1 MKLAPLLAALL
12 FTQLIHAAEPAEKH
26 LLYMATPDGAQPGGS
41 GAGVLIFDIDDGHKF
56 VRRIDLPIFK
66 EGVRGFCPN
75 AKTHRAFYTTT
86 NHTLGCLDLET
97 DKIVWE
103 KKYPAGCDRAA
114 VTPDGRKLYVPTGW
128 WIKGEASGWFVVD
141 AENGEVIKHLPV
153 RNQSHNT
160 VMGLDGRFVY
170 GGYETTL
177 MVVRTSDDTVVK
189 EIAPIGESGVF
200 PFTVNSAQTLAFV
213 CLGKHVGFDVADL
226 TTGKVLHRV
235 FAGDGSLTR
244 RTHGVGLTPD
254 EKEIWVSD
262 QDGKR
267 LYIFDATKMP
277 PVETGHV
284 DLTTGG
290 HGWITFSLDGR
301 HAWSHTPDVIDTK
314 TRKIIGTFKDEQ
326 GKPVGSSKFFE
337 AVFRDGKV
345 TAVGDQFGVGRAP
358 LAK

>member
-1 MKLAPLLAALL
+1 MRRFSLAKSLWRWLV
-12 FTQLIHAAEPAEKH
+12 H
-26 LLYMATPDGAQPGGS
+26 
-41 GAGVLIFDIDDGHKF
+41 
-56 VRRIDLPIFK
+56 
-66 EGVRGFCPN
+66 
-75 AKTHRAFYTTT
+75 
-86 NHTLGCLDLET
+86 
-97 DKIVWE
+97 
-103 KKYPAGCDRAA
+103 
-114 VTPDGRKLYVPTGW
+114 
-128 WIKGEASGWFVVD
+128 
-141 AENGEVIKHLPV
+141 
-153 RNQSHNT
+153 
-160 VMGLDGRFVY
+160 
-170 GGYETTL
+170 
-177 MVVRTSDDTVVK
+177 
-189 EIAPIGESGVF
+189 
-200 PFTVNSAQTLAFV
+200 
-213 CLGKHVGFDVADL
+213 
-226 TTGKVLHRV
+226 
-235 FAGDGSLTR
+235 SLTR
-244 RTHGVGLTPD
+244 RTHGVGFTPD

>member
-1 MKLAPLLAALL
+1 MKLVPLLAALL
-12 FTQLIHAAEPAEKH
+12 FTQRIHAAEPAEKH

-226 TTGKVLHRV
+226 TTGKVLHRALRQIRRAHEV
-235 FAGDGSLTR
+235 AVALAGGTAAFIEGPDDEALAAAKTPGRLVVYFSCSAWTLLRASRFPLTSVS
-244 RTHGVGLTPD
+244 RT
-254 EKEIWVSD
+254 S
-262 QDGKR
+262 
-267 LYIFDATKMP
+267 
-277 PVETGHV
+277 PVERLRSWRIGESIISRMMPDPEPLETIAAV
-284 DLTTGG
+284 SRESAVVKANGG
-290 HGWITFSLDGR
+290 ANCFL
-301 HAWSHTPDVIDTK
+301 
-314 TRKIIGTFKDEQ
+314 
-326 GKPVGSSKFFE
+326 
-337 AVFRDGKV
+337 
-345 TAVGDQFGVGRAP
+345 
-358 LAK
+358 